1 MPDKLPKD
9 MTMAERRALYS
20 KHRHPPTTD
29 REARNLER
37 VLWLFREMPRIK
49 PKSVLDVGCESGFIT
64 RWMVDEP
71 YVAALTGVDPCEFS
85 IQHAKELV
93 KKRANPGKA
102 VYHVMGWEDLNPD
115 PNKVTAGITAMPD
128 AIVCFEVIEHF
139 LPAEGI
145 ELIKKLHSLLAPG
158 GTAFLC
164 TPLATGRYG
173 TNNPDPW
180 HLKIYDW
187 LELSQVIKEITGT
200 TPVPESGDPD
210 FIMMK
215 WRKPDHGTLKG
226 ME

>member
-1 MPDKLPKD
+1 

-49 PKSVLDVGCESGFIT
+49 PATVLDLGCESGFIT

-71 YVAALTGVDPCEFS
+71 YVKSLLGIDPCEFS
-85 IQHAKELV
+85 IEHAKTLV
-93 KKRANPGKA
+93 KKRAYPEKA
-102 VYHVMGWEDLNPD
+102 IYAVKGWEDNECEILISSETPKH
-115 PNKVTAGITAMPD
+115 PFAGGPD
-128 AIVCFEVIEHF
+128 AIVCFECIEHF
-139 LPAEGI
+139 LPPEGI
-145 ELIKKLHSLLAPG
+145 ELIKKTHSMLKPG

-173 TNNPDPW
+173 LNNPDPW

-187 LELSQVIKEITGT
+187 LELSQLIKELTGV

-215 WRKPDHGTLKG
+215 WRKPDHTALKG
-226 ME
+226 MEEPK